1 METQKDTWQCNALEI
16 SPKWCSNLQSQQDH
30 PTYRWIGTLYLSSFK
45 SYCASTDCRLES
57 TGTHSI
63 CPSNALLKSAL
74 LRLWKCMPL
83 RTHNYK
89 WCCNS
94 ETPTNHPC
102 TSMYVSTSF
111 LRELS
116 WPSEVIRSFSSL
128 MVIRY
133 LAWKAVA
140 CAFGL
145 QKTSKKTP
153 SSVWRYS
160 MLFHRCGLPACSFSL
175 KVVKRPD
182 MAELNPL
189 ADSSE
194 NGMVRDVS
202 PMWKVIGVL
211 AATISTKTKPEYK

>member
-1 METQKDTWQCNALEI
+1 MLYSNVLYSDCENAYLCERI
-16 SPKWCSNLQSQQDH
+16 
-30 PTYRWIGTLYLSSFK
+30 PTNGS
-45 SYCASTDCRLES
+45 
-57 TGTHSI
+57 
-63 CPSNALLKSAL
+63 
-74 LRLWKCMPL
+74 
-83 RTHNYK
+83 
-89 WCCNS
+89 CNS
-94 ETPTNHPC
+94 KTPTNHPC

-133 LAWKAVA
+133 LAWNAVA

-211 AATISTKTKPEYK
+211 AATISTKNKTQIQIKICVTSHQWNTRNFKLKAHSLHQWRCLHVFVHFRVSTFNTRYCCKVDAPNSNTTII